1 MKAIIDCV
9 TLGWELVEHMGR
21 GSSVKGK
28 VGRLGTFDQQYVPK
42 GHFSG
47 MCPLGLHGFSSRI
60 GFYLERE
67 KDARIK
73 TTFRIFFLYR
83 ESLN

>member
-1 MKAIIDCV
+1 
-9 TLGWELVEHMGR
+9 MGR

-28 VGRLGTFDQQYVPK
+28 VGRLGTFGQQYVPK
-42 GHFSG
+42 GHFSS
-47 MCPLGLHGFSSRI
+47 MCPLGLRGFSSRI
-60 GFYLERE
+60 EFSWERE

-83 ESLN
+83 EPLN